1 MIESF
6 IAQFILFI
14 NDEGSQISIEEVKKL
29 ISFKFHFKTLF
40 MTSTTLKSLLFGAL
54 FVSINVS
61 INAQALSGTQIDS
74 VVQETMQT
82 FDVPGIAVAVLKD
95 GKIYHKNTY
104 GVRSVK
110 TKAPVNEHT
119 LFGVASNT
127 KAFTTS
133 ALAQLIDRGE
143 LTWDTKVIDVIP
155 EFQLYDAYVTREFTV
170 RDLVTHRSGLGLGAG
185 DLMVFPASNTT
196 TKDEMIHNLR
206 YLKPVS
212 SFRSQFDY
220 DNLLYIVAGEIVSR
234 ISGQSFDDYISAHFF
249 KPLKMERS
257 LLSIPEIKA
266 DPNRID
272 GHAPVNGTLELTT
285 DTFTQISTPAAGI
298 YASINDMSTWVQAQL
313 NDGKYGEKLTD
324 SLFSIKA
331 HREMWTPQTLIRS
344 GKGPY
349 NTHFSA
355 YGLGWFL
362 SDVNGY
368 FQVTHTGGLLGI
380 VSQVTIIPELDL
392 GIIVLTN
399 QQSGAAFNAIT
410 NSIKDGY
417 FGIKNQDR
425 IKQYNERRLAGE
437 KDEERIV
444 SELEKD
450 IAAQLKSKAP
460 KPNLSDYVGTYKD
473 NWFGN
478 VAITNQNGKLH
489 FKSEKSSD
497 LTGTM
502 TFYKGTTYVVRWNDA
517 ALKAD
522 AFVNFNLDTQGKAVG
537 FMMSPISPLTDFSY
551 DFQDLEF
558 HRAE

>member
-1 MIESF
+1 M
-6 IAQFILFI
+6 
-14 NDEGSQISIEEVKKL
+14 
-29 ISFKFHFKTLF
+29 
-40 MTSTTLKSLLFGAL
+40 KSLIYKRLFLAAL
-54 FVSINVS
+54 FLSVNFS
-61 INAQALSGTQIDS
+61 INAQALSATQIDS
-74 VVQETMQT
+74 LVQNTMAT

-104 GVRSVK
+104 GVSSLK
-110 TKAPVNEHT
+110 TNAKVNDNT

-127 KAFTTS
+127 KAFTT
-133 ALAQLIDRGE
+133 AAMGQLVDQGK
-143 LTWDTKVIDVIP
+143 LTWDTKVIDIIP
-155 EFQLYDAYVTREFTV
+155 EFQLYDAYVTREFTL

-196 TKDEMIHNLR
+196 TKAEMIHNLR

-220 DNLLYIVAGEIVSR
+220 DNLLYIVAGEAVAR
-234 ISGQSFDDYISAHFF
+234 VSGQSFDDYITENFF
-249 KPLKMERS
+249 KPLKMNRS
-257 LLSIPEIKA
+257 LLSLPEIKA
-266 DPNRID
+266 DGNRID
-272 GHAPVNGTLELTT
+272 GHAPVNGKLELTA

-298 YASINDMSTWVQAQL
+298 FASINDMSTWAQALL
-313 NDGKYGEKLTD
+313 NGGKYGEKLQD
-324 SLFSIKA
+324 SLFSTKTL
-331 HREMWTPQTLIRS
+331 HEMWSPQTLIKS

-368 FQVTHTGGLLGI
+368 FQVTHTGGLIGI
-380 VSQVTIIPELDL
+380 VSQVTLLPEMDL

-399 QQSGAAFNAIT
+399 QQSGAAFSAIT

-417 FGIKNQDR
+417 FGIKDKNR
-425 IKQYNERRLAGE
+425 IKEYNERRLAGE
-437 KDEERIV
+437 KEEDSIV
-444 SELEKD
+444 SALENS
-450 IAAQLKSKAP
+450 IAAQLKSKTP
-460 KPNLSDYVGTYKD
+460 KPNPADYIGTYED

-478 VAITNQNGKLH
+478 VAITNQNGSLH
-489 FKSEKSSD
+489 FKAEKSSD

-517 ALKAD
+517 SLKAD
-522 AFVNFNLDTQGKAVG
+522 AFVNFSLDTEGKAQG
-537 FMMSPISPLTDFSY
+537 FTMSPISPLTDFSY

-558 HRAE
+558 RREK